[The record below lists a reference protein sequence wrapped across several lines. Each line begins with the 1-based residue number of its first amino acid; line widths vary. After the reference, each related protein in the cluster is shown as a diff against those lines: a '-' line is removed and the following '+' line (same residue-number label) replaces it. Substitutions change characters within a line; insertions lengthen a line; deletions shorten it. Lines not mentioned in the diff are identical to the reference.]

1 MLKIGTFSPQVIE
14 KIGANIANRMHWLGG
29 RMMFSLGITILFI
42 WLGLSWVVFKVE
54 YGQIGSNITSYW
66 DGVWWGIVTLLTVG
80 YGDLY
85 PVTVL
90 GRILGMILMIV
101 GTLAMGVLTAK
112 ISSHFLSQVLLEGR
126 GIVDKDKLNNHFIV
140 CGWQENMENLL
151 LNILHSTPDLST
163 ENLVLVANLAPHKV
177 TELQSHSNLK
187 SMKIVV
193 GDAFHQSALDRV
205 NLKKARKVLI
215 LSDRSPGPGGQ
226 IPTDSESD
234 ARTILTAI
242 TISNLAR
249 GTLVTAEILNPQLDY
264 YLKMSGVG
272 EIIYSREYSR
282 LLIGKAAAGTG
293 LSNII
298 YELLNPESES
308 QIKTVVLE
316 PTWFE
321 KEYGILKIE
330 FERTHPKMQVIGI
343 LENTGNMHRIK
354 EQALREAQKTSDVDN
369 FIKNLSA
376 VKNLKCNNPIFNPSK
391 TYIIKAGAAVI
402 YIENDESLEKILSNE
417 KAA

>member
-1 MLKIGTFSPQVIE
+1 MLKIGEVSPQIIE
-14 KIGANIANRMHWLGG
+14 KMTSTFASRMQWMRG
-29 RMMFSLGITILFI
+29 RMMLSLGISILVI
-42 WLGLSWVVFKVE
+42 WLGLSWIVFKSE
-54 YGQIGSNITSYW
+54 QGQFGANISSYW

-90 GRILGMILMIV
+90 GRILGMVLMIV
-101 GTLAMGVLTAK
+101 GTLAMGILTAK

-126 GIVDKDKLNNHFIV
+126 GTVDKDKLKNHFIV
-140 CGWQENMENLL
+140 CGWQENIENLL
-151 LNILHSTPDLST
+151 LNILNSTPDLDI

-177 TELQSHSNLK
+177 TELQTHSSLK
-187 SMKIVV
+187 AMKIVV

-226 IPTDSESD
+226 VPTDSESD

-249 GTLVTAEILNPQLDY
+249 GTIVTAEILNPQLDY

-298 YELLNPESES
+298 YELLNPESDS
-308 QIKTVVLE
+308 QIKTIALE

-321 KEYGILKIE
+321 REYGSLKIE
-330 FERTHPKMQVIGI
+330 FERIYPKMQVIGI
-343 LENTGNMHRIK
+343 LENTGNIHRIK

-402 YIENDESLEKILSNE
+402 YIENDESIDNVISNG